1 MAVSRPAPAAAPTRD
16 DVVTAFRRES
26 LLAAA
31 RRVFG
36 ARGFDAATVDAIA
49 AEAQVAK
56 GTVYLYFPSKEA
68 IYEAAFDAGLDQ
80 LIRHTA
86 ERLRAAA
93 GPREA
98 IRAFVEV
105 RLEYFQDQP
114 DFFRMY
120 MVHVSRQIAGCAPS
134 GGRPDMMAQ
143 QTRALRELFARAV
156 RAGTLRD
163 VDPSAAAHAVFDMT
177 RGLIA
182 RRLLSRTRS
191 SVAADVAFLTDLLW
205 TGLHGPASTP
215 TDLTA

>member
-1 MAVSRPAPAAAPTRD
+1 MPAPRPLPAATPTRD
-16 DVVTAFRRES
+16 DVLTAFRRES
-26 LLAAA
+26 LLTAA

-68 IYEAAFDAGLDQ
+68 IYDAAFDAGLDQ
-80 LIRHTA
+80 LIRQTA

-93 GPREA
+93 DPRAA
-98 IRAFVEV
+98 IRAFIEV
-105 RLEYFQDQP
+105 RLEYFQEQP

-120 MVHVSRQIAGCAPS
+120 MVHVSRQIAGCAPTS
-134 GGRPDMMAQ
+134 RPDLMTQ

-156 RAGTLRD
+156 RSGAMRA
-163 VDPSAAAHAVFDMT
+163 VDPGAAAHAVFDMT

-182 RRLLSRTRS
+182 RRLLSRTRA

-205 TGLHGPASTP
+205 TGLQAPASTATDP
-215 TDLTA
+215 TA

>member
-1 MAVSRPAPAAAPTRD
+1 MAAPRSHAAPAPTRD

-26 LLAAA
+26 LLVAA

-49 AEAQVAK
+49 ADAQVAK

-68 IYEAAFDAGLDQ
+68 IYDAAFDAGLDQ
-80 LIRHTA
+80 LIRQTA

-93 GPREA
+93 DPRQA
-98 IRAFVEV
+98 IHAFIEV
-105 RLEYFQDQP
+105 RLQYFQEQP

-120 MVHVSRQIAGCAPS
+120 MVHVSRQLAGCAPRT
-134 GGRPDMMAQ
+134 GRPDLMAQ
-143 QTRALRELFARAV
+143 QTRALRDVFARAV
-156 RAGTLRD
+156 RAGALRD
-163 VDPSAAAHAVFDMT
+163 VDPAAAAHAVFDMT

-191 SVAADVAFLTDLLW
+191 SVAAEVAFLTDLLW
-205 TGLHGPASTP
+205 TGLQPSASTATGP
-215 TDLTA
+215 SA